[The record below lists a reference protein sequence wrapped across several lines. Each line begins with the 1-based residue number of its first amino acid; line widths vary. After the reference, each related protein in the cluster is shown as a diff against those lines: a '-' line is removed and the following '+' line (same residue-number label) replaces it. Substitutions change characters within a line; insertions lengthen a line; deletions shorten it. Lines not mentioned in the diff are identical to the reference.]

1 MTTTLEKVGLAI
13 CSPTGHV
20 PCKEVCGEC
29 NRRARAAI
37 QALMKPPSEEMLQ
50 RGGRLVALWA
60 DELPQDSDHEELA
73 RDCWDAM
80 LQAILDEQK
89 ETA

>member
-29 NRRARAAI
+29 SRRARAAI
-37 QALMKPPSEEMLQ
+37 QALMDH
-50 RGGRLVALWA
+50 GGKGSYW
-60 DELPQDSDHEELA
+60 
-73 RDCWDAM
+73 DCR